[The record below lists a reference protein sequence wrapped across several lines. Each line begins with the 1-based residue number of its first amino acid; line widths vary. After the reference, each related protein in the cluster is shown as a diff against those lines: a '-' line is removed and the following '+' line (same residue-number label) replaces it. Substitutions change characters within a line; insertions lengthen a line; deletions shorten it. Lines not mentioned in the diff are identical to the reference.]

1 MTCLVDSSAWIE
13 FLRGTDH
20 PVVDELSRR
29 LEVLGGV
36 SISGTVE
43 MEILAGARTQR
54 EVEDLKRL
62 LARAAMAPTDGGD
75 FALAASLYRTCRAD
89 GVTIRRLS
97 DCLIA
102 ATAIRLGLPVLHADR
117 DFDALASSTALMVVS
132 I

>member
-1 MTCLVDSSAWIE
+1 M
-13 FLRGTDH
+13 
-20 PVVDELSRR
+20 
-29 LEVLGGV
+29 LGGV

-43 MEILAGARTQR
+43 MEILAGASTQR

-62 LARAAMAPTDGGD
+62 LARASMAPTDSGD
-75 FALAASLYRTCRAD
+75 FALAASLYRSCRAD

-102 ATAIRLGLPVLHADR
+102 ATAIRFGLPVLHADR